1 MSLVYQK
8 KLAAKLL
15 KTGKTK
21 VWIDPESIDDV
32 SIVVTKNDMRK
43 LIASGKVRAKPRL
56 GISSGRSQIVRLKK
70 QRGLRS
76 GPGSKKGGIS
86 IDEEKWMRKV
96 RSQRVFTKL
105 LRKRKIITPTV
116 SRQLYLKVKGN
127 AFENIPQIKNYIKE
141 HELTRR

>member
-8 KLAAKLL
+8 KMAAKLL

-21 VWIDPESIDDV
+21 IWIDPDSIDDV
-32 SIVVTKNDMRK
+32 GIAVTKNDMRR
-43 LIASGKVRAKPRL
+43 LIAGGKVRAKPRL
-56 GISSGRSQIVRLKK
+56 GISGGRSHTNRLKK

-76 GPGSKKGGIS
+76 GPGSKKGGVS
-86 IDEEKWMRKV
+86 IDEERWMRKV
-96 RSQRVFTKL
+96 RSQRDFTKL

-116 SRQLYLKVKGN
+116 FRQLYLKVKGN

>member
-8 KLAAKLL
+8 KMAAKLL

-21 VWIDPESIDDV
+21 IWIDPDAIDDV
-32 SIVVTKNDMRK
+32 GIAVTKNDMRK
-43 LIASGKVRAKPRL
+43 LIAGGKVRAKPRL
-56 GISSGRSQIVRLKK
+56 GISGGRSQIVRLKK

-76 GPGSKKGGIS
+76 GPGSTKGGVS

-96 RSQRVFTKL
+96 RSQRDFVKL
-105 LRKRKIITPTV
+105 LRKRKIITPTIF
-116 SRQLYLKVKGN
+116 RQLYLKVKGN